1 MEAFPSGTLP
11 RRAGW
16 WADLASEIFLRF
28 PRHNSLGSKIQLRP
42 GLPPG
47 RNPPPAPIMPL
58 KSPLRLLCAAA
69 VAPALLLSSCVY
81 PYPSYGGYY
90 GGPNQ
95 AAGSATG
102 AVLGAVAGGIIG
114 HNNCDTVGGALL
126 GGIAGSLLGGAVGAS
141 QDRYYYGDAPMPA
154 RGYGYSYVPPPTV
167 VVAPSYGYGY
177 YSGGYCGPRRYY
189 SHRSHCW

>member
-1 MEAFPSGTLP
+1 M
-11 RRAGW
+11 
-16 WADLASEIFLRF
+16 
-28 PRHNSLGSKIQLRP
+28 
-42 GLPPG
+42 
-47 RNPPPAPIMPL
+47 
-58 KSPLRLLCAAA
+58 KSPLRLWCAAA
-69 VAPALLLSSCVY
+69 FAPALLLSSCVAPY
-81 PYPSYGGYY
+81 PYYG

-141 QDRYYYGDAPMPA
+141 QDRYYYGPAPMPA
-154 RGYGYSYVPPPTV
+154 CGYGYSYVPPPTV
-167 VVAPSYGYGY
+167 VVAPSYGY

>member
-1 MEAFPSGTLP
+1 VC
-11 RRAGW
+11 
-16 WADLASEIFLRF
+16 
-28 PRHNSLGSKIQLRP
+28 HNSPGVEIQKRP
-42 GLPPG
+42 VFGPVEIHHPP
-47 RNPPPAPIMPL
+47 PIMPL
-58 KSPLRLLCAAA
+58 KSSRRLLCAAA

-81 PYPSYGGYY
+81 PYPYGGGYY

-126 GGIAGSLLGGAVGAS
+126 GGIAGSLVGGAVGAS
-141 QDRYYYGDAPMPA
+141 QDRYYYGDVPMPA

-167 VVAPSYGYGY
+167 VVAPTYGY
-177 YSGGYCGPRRYY
+177 YSRGYRSCGPRYY
-189 SHRSHCW
+189 GRSYRSHCW